1 MEKSKKVTAFMVDV
15 PSEGISVGP
24 EEHKMG
30 IKASWTNEI
39 HFENVIVPAENII
52 GEVGKGFK
60 VAMGILNHGRLGLAG
75 GCVGGMKKC
84 IAASL
89 EHANQRR
96 QFKKRLIEFG
106 MVQDKISKM
115 TTNLYAA
122 ESMVYFTT
130 HLIDRG
136 DLDYSLESAAAK
148 VFASEA
154 LWEAIDETIQIW
166 GGNGFMKEY
175 PFEQWMRDARIY
187 RIFEGTN
194 EILRAFVAL
203 SGIQGPGE
211 ELAETHADA
220 IKHPLKGLGRSV
232 IMLYDGSR

>member
-1 MEKSKKVTAFMVDV
+1 MNLEWFRIKS
-15 PSEGISVGP
+15 
-24 EEHKMG
+24 
-30 IKASWTNEI
+30 
-39 HFENVIVPAENII
+39 
-52 GEVGKGFK
+52 
-60 VAMGILNHGRLGLAG
+60 
-75 GCVGGMKKC
+75 
-84 IAASL
+84 
-89 EHANQRR
+89 
-96 QFKKRLIEFG
+96 
-106 MVQDKISKM
+106 SKM

-203 SGIQGPGE
+203 SGMQGPGE
-211 ELAETHADA
+211 ELAGLRMRLSIHS
-220 IKHPLKGLGRSV
+220 KGLGRWV
-232 IMLYDGSR
+232 IMLCVGLR